1 MSKQDRFNHQFKE
14 RENNGEKRNGRKAQY
29 KNHNAEGGDT
39 PNEYISISKK
49 ED

>member
-1 MSKQDRFNHQFKE
+1 MSKQDRFNNQFKE
-14 RENNGEKRNGRKAQY
+14 RENSGEKRNGRKAQY

-39 PNEYISISKK
+39 PNEFISKK